1 MAKNPQTPETNG
13 ASGTRNAQPAAPA
26 EKSRL
31 HQRYER
37 DVVPALMRDFSYQNP
52 MQVPR
57 VSKVSVNVGVGEA
70 ISNAKAL
77 DATVRDVSIITG
89 QKPVIK
95 KARKSIAQF
104 KLREGQNVGV
114 MVTLRGERMWEFLD
128 RLMNAAL
135 PRTRDFRG
143 VPSRSFDGRGNFT
156 LGLREQLIFPEI
168 SYDQVDKARGLE
180 VSIITTARTDQE
192 SRRMLELLG
201 MPFQREG
208 DATPAIARAPARRR
222 R

>member
-1 MAKNPQTPETNG
+1 M
-13 ASGTRNAQPAAPA
+13 A
-26 EKSRL
+26 EKPRM
-31 HQRYER
+31 HERYLK
-37 DVVPALMRDFSYQNP
+37 DVVPALAKDFNYQNP

-57 VSKVSVNVGVGEA
+57 VAKITVNVGVGEA

-77 DATVRDVSIITG
+77 DATVRDVSMITG

-114 MVTLRGERMWEFLD
+114 MVTLRGTRMWEFLD
-128 RLMNAAL
+128 RLVNAAL
-135 PRTRDFRG
+135 PRTRDFHG
-143 VPSRSFDGRGNFT
+143 VPTRSFDGRGNYT

-168 SYDQVDKARGLE
+168 NYDQVDKARGLE
-180 VSIITTARTDQE
+180 VSIVTTAPTDQE
-192 SRRMLELLG
+192 ARRLLELLG

-208 DATPAIARAPARRR
+208 DPQLAMAAALRRR
-222 R
+222 